1 MISKIFKR
9 EPIIIAEIG
18 VNHNGHMHLAKKLVK
33 MAIEAGA
40 DAIKVQTFKAY
51 ECASKFAETAE
62 YQKKEAKTQLELL
75 ECLELSYPHTADLKD
90 YAESFGLVF
99 ISTPDGQES
108 LDFICD
114 IGTKVIKVASGELTN
129 LPFLYQ
135 IGSKR
140 RPVILSTGMGTM
152 EEVEAAVNALKDAGA
167 PEIAIMHCTTSY
179 PAPAEEANLRAIC
192 TLKERLGLQV
202 GYSDHTLGCE
212 ASVAA
217 LALGATIFEKHI
229 TLDKNLNGP
238 DHSASMEPEEF
249 TAYVKALRT
258 TTKMLGD
265 GIKAPTSSELKNMPL
280 VRRSLMAKKD
290 LKVGHELSGL
300 DIAIKRPATGIAPQ
314 ELQNVFGKKLKC
326 DLQEDQPIKWEHL
339 E

>member
-1 MISKIFKR
+1 MLNKIFKR

-18 VNHNGHMHLAKKLVK
+18 VNHNSHMYLAKRLVK
-33 MAIEAGA
+33 VALEAGA
-40 DAIKVQTFKAY
+40 DAIKLQTFKAY
-51 ECASKFAETAE
+51 ECASKFAEAAE
-62 YQKKEAKTQLELL
+62 YQKNAAQNQLELL
-75 ECLELSYPHTADLKD
+75 QWLELSYPDTADLKE

-114 IGTKVIKVASGELTN
+114 IGTKIIKVASGELTN

-135 IGSKR
+135 IGSKG

-167 PEIAIMHCTTSY
+167 PEIAVTHCTTAY
-179 PAPAEEANLRAIC
+179 PAPAEEANLKAIC

-229 TLDKNLNGP
+229 TIDKNLSGP
-238 DHSASMEPEEF
+238 DHHASMEPEEF

-258 TTKMLGD
+258 TAKMLGD
-265 GIKAPTSSELKNMPL
+265 GIKAPTPSELKNMPF
-280 VRRSLMAKKD
+280 VRRSLVAKTD
-290 LKVGHELSGL
+290 LKAGHELSGL

-314 ELQNVFGKKLKC
+314 ELHSIFGRKLKC
-326 DLQEDQPIKWEHL
+326 DLQEDEPIKWEHL